1 MNQETSSMSDEELVS
16 DFASKVSRGEITFDK
31 VRPQLE
37 QLGFEEARIK
47 QIVRRVDD
55 EVQAALVAG
64 SSCTSVETIIRIGIA
79 LIVIGGAIILGSLA
93 GFLSVE
99 SQYLGVIG
107 YGPIIAGI
115 VMAFVGIRRKSNKNS
130 GTGSD
135 TLKRSFRV
143 RDTKRE

>member
-1 MNQETSSMSDEELVS
+1 MSDEELVH

-37 QLGFEEARIK
+37 QLGIEEARIK

-64 SSCTSVETIIRIGIA
+64 STRTSVDAIIGIGVS
-79 LIVIGGAIILGSLA
+79 LIVVGAVIILGSLA
-93 GFLSVE
+93 GFFSVE
-99 SQYLGVIG
+99 NQYLGVIG
-107 YGPIIAGI
+107 YGPVVAGI
-115 VMAFVGIRRKSNKNS
+115 VMAFVGIRRKRNKN
-130 GTGSD
+130 TGPGSE

-143 RDTKRE
+143 PKRE

>member
-1 MNQETSSMSDEELVS
+1 MSDEELVH

-37 QLGFEEARIK
+37 QLGIEEARIK

-64 SSCTSVETIIRIGIA
+64 STRTSVDAIIGIGVS
-79 LIVIGGAIILGSLA
+79 LIVVGAVIILGSLA
-93 GFLSVE
+93 GFFSVE
-99 SQYLGVIG
+99 GQYLGVIG

-115 VMAFVGIRRKSNKNS
+115 VMAFVGIRRKSKKN
-130 GTGSD
+130 TGPGSEA
-135 TLKRSFRV
+135 LKRSFRV
-143 RDTKRE
+143 RDPKRE

>member
-1 MNQETSSMSDEELVS
+1 MSDEELVS
-16 DFASKVSRGEITFDK
+16 DFASKVSKGEITFDK

-55 EVQAALVAG
+55 EVQAALMAG
-64 SSCTSVETIIRIGIA
+64 SNRTSVDSVIRIGIG
-79 LIVIGGAIILGSLA
+79 LIVFGGAIILGSLA
-93 GFLSVE
+93 GFFSVE

-107 YGPIIAGI
+107 YGPIVAGI
-115 VMAFVGIRRKSNKNS
+115 VMAFVGIRRKSKKN
-130 GTGSD
+130 TGPESE

-143 RDTKRE
+143 RDPKRE